1 MSESKLF
8 SMAFETLI
16 QVLVLELTIDKLGL
30 INFTKGMLIGNLV
43 GLIIGYIAIKC
54 YIKKGGN

>member
-8 SMAFETLI
+8 SMTFETLI

-30 INFTKGMLIGNLV
+30 ITFTKGILIGNLV
-43 GLIIGYIAIKC
+43 GLVIGYIVIKC